1 MRSITKLIAV
11 GLLPITSAFAATATT
26 TALELQN
33 MTCSLCSVTVKKAL
47 GNVPGVKDAKVD
59 YVTKIATVTYDT
71 DKTAIADLIKATT
84 NAGFPS
90 TPRK

>member
-1 MRSITKLIAV
+1 MRFITKLIAV

-26 TALELQN
+26 ALELQN
-33 MTCSLCSVTVKKAL
+33 MTCVTVKKAL
-47 GNVPGVKDAKVD
+47 GNVPGVKDAEVD
-59 YVTKIATVTYDT
+59 YGTKVATVTYDT
-71 DKTAIADLIKATT
+71 GKTTISDLIKATT

>member
-1 MRSITKLIAV
+1 MRFIIKLIV
-11 GLLPITSAFAATATT
+11 VTLLPITSAFAATAT

-33 MTCSLCSVTVKKAL
+33 MTCSLCSVTIKKAL

-59 YVTKIATVTYDT
+59 YGTKVATVTYDT
-71 DKTAIADLIKATT
+71 DKATIADLIKATS

-90 TPRK
+90 TPLK